1 MARSPALTV
10 EDIPQLVDA
19 IAEGVVR
26 ALERRGIVTSGKSS
40 LGMEND
46 RCDSQEREFMGHIS
60 TTSGG
65 ESSSLAEEAARRLS
79 RFRRRQRPSSTSGIS
94 SSRSKDDR

>member
-46 RCDSQEREFMGHIS
+46 RCDSQEREFMGPINIAPA
-60 TTSGG
+60 GD
-65 ESSSLAEEAARRLS
+65 SSSLDEEAARRLS
-79 RFRRRQRPSSTSGIS
+79 RFRRRQRRRSTSAPS
-94 SSRSKDDR
+94 SSRSPGDR